1 MLLEN
6 KNAVIYGGGGFIGGA
21 VAREFSREG
30 ARVFL
35 AGRTREKLEAVA
47 REIEAAGGE
56 ARVAELDALD
66 EEAVDEHARRVASE
80 TGSLDVSFNL
90 IRRGDVQ
97 GIPLVD
103 MATEDFVRPV
113 TTGITTNFI
122 TARAAARHMIEQG
135 SGVILALNSGSAH
148 GSSMMGGT
156 GPADAATDT
165 LVRNLA
171 SELGPHGVRVLGVWT
186 AGLPET
192 LSPERLAEVDSK
204 FRDEKA
210 FRDLIENLD
219 RMRMTRRSP
228 RLSEVA
234 ATAAFLASDKAG
246 AITGT
251 FVNVTSGMF
260 AS

>member
-1 MLLEN
+1 MLEN

-80 TGSLDVSFNL
+80 AGSLDVSFNL

-113 TTGITTNFI
+113 TAGIITNFI

-260 AS
+260 SS